1 MVTLAESTNVTTG
14 AQRRIAPSK
23 SGGFGSDKDQ
33 PAAWKSAVSL
43 SGLNVLVLIFKV
55 ARRTNSKTFAEIFRK
70 SGVSPRR
77 AASSPAKIYPPSLE
91 NRKVRS
97 SPLVDRFR
105 HKSQS
110 SELRP
115 PGHLNSFPNYCL
127 PGLDSRSKQM
137 AVGQLRNRL

>member
-23 SGGFGSDKDQ
+23 SVVLVLTKTSGLL
-33 PAAWKSAVSL
+33 KSAVSL
-43 SGLNVLVLIFKV
+43 SGLNVLVLTPQSG
-55 ARRTNSKTFAEIFRK
+55 TNNQPKTFAEIFRK

-97 SPLVDRFR
+97 SPRDTDFDISPNR
-105 HKSQS
+105 QS
-110 SELRP
+110 LSTRAPFIPKLR
-115 PGHLNSFPNYCL
+115 L
-127 PGLDSRSKQM
+127 PGPDLGASKWLL
-137 AVGQLRNRL
+137 GN